1 MSSNLRSSAI
11 TKAIERL
18 RTAWVNG
25 QQSGQY
31 LRLMIS
37 EETYR
42 KLYPEMNPRVDD
54 MIVRSA
60 PASGTSG

>member
-18 RTAWVNG
+18 RTAWING
-25 QQSGQY
+25 QQSRQY
-31 LRLMIS
+31 IRSMIG
-37 EETYR
+37 EEANR